1 MPQNYDNVPL
11 TFNGN
16 NSMLSSVTGAFPS
29 IHNRTNPINQIP
41 NQSYMQATNNLTMSN
56 VSLPVSQPPL
66 NFNQMQMGFNNQMI
80 NNHNFGNPNFGNPT
94 FGMGNPN
101 FENPSFGMGNPIS
114 PQMINL
120 ANLGPI
126 PYMQ

>member
-16 NSMLSSVTGAFPS
+16 NSMLSSVTAAFPS
-29 IHNRTNPINQIP
+29 YHNRTIPMNQIP
-41 NQSYMQATNNLTMSN
+41 NQSYMQPTNNLTMSN
-56 VSLPVSQPPL
+56 VSMPVSQPPL
-66 NFNQMQMGFNNQMI
+66 NFNQMQIGFDNQMI
-80 NNHNFGNPNFGNPT
+80 GNPNFGNSNFGNPNFG
-94 FGMGNPN
+94 MGN
-101 FENPSFGMGNPIS
+101 SIS

-120 ANLGPI
+120 ANSGSV